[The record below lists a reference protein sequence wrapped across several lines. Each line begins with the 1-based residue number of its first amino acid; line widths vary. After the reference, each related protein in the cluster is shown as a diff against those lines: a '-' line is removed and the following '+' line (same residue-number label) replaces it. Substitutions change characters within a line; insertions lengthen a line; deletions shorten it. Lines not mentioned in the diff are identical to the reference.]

1 MEKVIM
7 KYLSKS
13 QDCYCLLIGN
23 ENEDI
28 YELNLDELKV
38 NKMTPMGSLFMVL
51 EDIDFKWSDIL
62 VAKDEV
68 DGLIYFIKENEDELG
83 SELAAGLLENIIAA

>member
-13 QDCYCLLIGN
+13 QGCYCLLIGN

-28 YELNLDELKV
+28 YEMNLDELKV
-38 NKMTPMGSLFMVL
+38 CKITPMGSLFMVL

-83 SELAAGLLENIIAA
+83 SELAAGLLENIVTA